1 MLFDIL
7 CNCIGFQVVDDFH
20 LQVSGLLGF
29 LPGLGFSTVLL
40 SAITRTLVFFWLP
53 RPRFNGFSFS
63 STDISV
69 EKKASSSSMAPSSVY
84 LSSRL
89 PITSRSLL
97 TISHMGW

>member
-29 LPGLGFSTVLL
+29 FTRFGVFNRFAFSHHQDLGLFLASTAAFQRFLL
-40 SAITRTLVFFWLP
+40 L
-53 RPRFNGFSFS
+53 FNGYLGGKEGVVQL
-63 STDISV
+63 DG
-69 EKKASSSSMAPSSVY
+69 PSSVY